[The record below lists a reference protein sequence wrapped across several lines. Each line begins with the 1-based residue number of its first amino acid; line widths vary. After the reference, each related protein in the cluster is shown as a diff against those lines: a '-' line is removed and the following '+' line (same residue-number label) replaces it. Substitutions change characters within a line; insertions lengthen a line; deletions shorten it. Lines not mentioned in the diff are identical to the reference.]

1 MKIQMKWPKE
11 KHMLS
16 VCVCDIF
23 CSFDVIGWHEIQSL
37 LTRLLYYVD
46 FILAGMSFLHFSVTV
61 VEKVFSN
68 YSQSTSGPV
77 LFRVKSKLLFCL
89 PSVARTHA
97 HWSEYYWTYW
107 QGNL

>member
-1 MKIQMKWPKE
+1 
-11 KHMLS
+11 MLS
-16 VCVCDIF
+16 VCDIF

-61 VEKVFSN
+61 VEKVFSD

-77 LFRVKSKLLFCL
+77 LFRVKSKL
-89 PSVARTHA
+89 A
-97 HWSEYYWTYW
+97 HRKTQDSTVPVMI
-107 QGNL
+107 